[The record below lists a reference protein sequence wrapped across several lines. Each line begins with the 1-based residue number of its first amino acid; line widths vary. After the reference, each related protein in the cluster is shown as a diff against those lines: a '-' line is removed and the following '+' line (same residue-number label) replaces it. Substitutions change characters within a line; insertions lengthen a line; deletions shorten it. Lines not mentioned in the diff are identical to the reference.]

1 VLDLLAA
8 CFLILMWVTGIF
20 CVWIGPFFI
29 FKHLK
34 RDNQFALPVLLFFIS
49 PLILMFYAEDKVSPR
64 GKKLLKVYL
73 IFFGVWLF
81 SVTASFSMGLIHPH
95 LTKQSPLIPPR
106 IAELAQQQR
115 EASKVVKV
123 KMMATS
129 TDF

>member
-1 VLDLLAA
+1 
-8 CFLILMWVTGIF
+8 MWVTGIF
-20 CVWIGPFFI
+20 WVWIGPFFI

-81 SVTASFSMGLIHPH
+81 SLAASFSMGLIHQR
-95 LTKQSPLIPPR
+95 LTRQLPLIPSG
-106 IAELAQQQR
+106 I
-115 EASKVVKV
+115 SKMTPQEKESSKAVKV
-123 KMMATS
+123 KMTAAS
-129 TDF
+129 SDF